1 MMLGTGLFQAL
12 PDSTQCNESGHHDS
26 GARIKKPLLSHLH
39 LYKLVRLQKVCELL
53 RIKVCCKLKNTIP
66 ALLMIFKNIILPETA
81 KIRGLR

>member
-12 PDSTQCNESGHHDS
+12 PGSTQCNESGHHDS

-53 RIKVCCKLKNTIP
+53 RIKVCRKLKTYNTSYSND
-66 ALLMIFKNIILPETA
+66 F
-81 KIRGLR
+81 